1 MTIPHILVVDDEA
14 DIRGL
19 LKEILSE
26 EGYEVDV
33 AANAVQARASRARQT
48 PDLVLLDIWMPDV
61 DGISLLREWSAST
74 TDGCP
79 VVMMSGHGTVE
90 TAVEATRLGA
100 FDFVEKPL
108 SLAKLLRTVER
119 ALDAG
124 KRRKQS
130 GKFLSPALVVPVGK
144 SKQMQQLRT
153 ELQQIAA
160 NPSSV
165 LLVGEPGS
173 GREAFARYLHERGP
187 RAGHPFVTLIASS
200 LREPDAESRLFG
212 REGDP
217 RGNGAPHADAR
228 PDDEQAGPA
237 QVGAT
242 MRRAGDPQG
251 TPRTEAEQAIPAQA
265 AAGAAGG
272 TRQTGLLE
280 EAAGGTLFIHEVEDL
295 PPSAQRLLVGVL
307 ESGQFMRMGGAEP
320 VRLTARVL
328 SSAQPGIENRAGA
341 EGFRRDLL
349 AHLNMLIV
357 RVPPLR
363 DYAEDVPELLRHYV
377 DRVVDTEGLQ
387 FRRFSV
393 AAQNRLRN
401 YPWPDNV
408 RELKNL
414 VHRLLIQGGA
424 EEIRL
429 EEIERELAVQAP
441 PGEPL
446 VKQDLLALPLRE
458 AREQFER
465 AYLQQQLLLCN
476 GKVGQLAKR
485 VGMER
490 THLYRKLRSLG
501 VDFRNISED

>member
-1 MTIPHILVVDDEA
+1 MTTAHILVVDDEA
-14 DIRGL
+14 DIRTL

-33 AANAVQARASRARQT
+33 AANAAQARASRAKQT

-61 DGISLLREWSAST
+61 DGITLLREWST
-74 TDGCP
+74 TATNGCP

-124 KRRKQS
+124 KRKRQS
-130 GKFLSPALVVPVGK
+130 GKLMVPPLMVPVGK
-144 SKQMQQLRT
+144 SKLMQQLRS

-165 LLVGEPGS
+165 LLIGEPGS
-173 GREAFARYLHERGP
+173 GREAFARFLHEQSP
-187 RAGHPFVTLIASS
+187 RSAQPFVTLVASG
-200 LREPDAESRLFG
+200 LRDADAETHLFG
-212 REGDP
+212 TAHDG
-217 RGNGAPHADAR
+217 
-228 PDDEQAGPA
+228 
-237 QVGAT
+237 
-242 MRRAGDPQG
+242 
-251 TPRTEAEQAIPAQA
+251 A
-265 AAGAAGG
+265 AARA
-272 TRQTGLLE
+272 GLLE
-280 EAAGGTLFIHEVEDL
+280 EAGSGTLFINQIEDL
-295 PPSAQRLLVGVL
+295 PAAAQRALAGVL
-307 ESGQFMRMGGAEP
+307 ESGRFTRIGGTQPQEFS
-320 VRLTARVL
+320 ARVV
-328 SSAQPGIENRAGA
+328 SSAQPGIEGRVGPD
-341 EGFRRDLL
+341 GFRRDLL
-349 AHLNMLIV
+349 AHLNTLVV

-363 DYAEDVPELLRHYV
+363 EYAEDVPELLRHYV
-377 DRVVDTEGLQ
+377 DRAVDTEGLP

-408 RELKNL
+408 RELKTL
-414 VHRLLIQGGA
+414 VHRLLIQGGQ

-441 PGEPL
+441 QGEPL

-501 VDFRNISED
+501 VDFRNVSED

>member
-1 MTIPHILVVDDEA
+1 MSAARILVVDDEA

-26 EGYEVDV
+26 EGYDVDV
-33 AANAVQARASRARQT
+33 AANAGQARASRARQT

-61 DGISLLREWSAST
+61 DGITLLREWSAST

-119 ALDAG
+119 ALDAS
-124 KRRKQS
+124 KRRRQP
-130 GKFLSPALVVPVGK
+130 GKLLAPQLMVPIGK
-144 SKQMQQLRT
+144 SKLMQQLRA
-153 ELQQIAA
+153 ELQQIAG

-165 LLVGEPGS
+165 VLIAEAGS
-173 GREAFARYLHERGP
+173 GREAFARYLHEQSP
-187 RAGHPFVTLIASS
+187 RSARPFVTLVASS
-200 LREPDAESRLFG
+200 LRESDAEAQLVG
-212 REGDP
+212 RE
-217 RGNGAPHADAR
+217 
-228 PDDEQAGPA
+228 E
-237 QVGAT
+237 
-242 MRRAGDPQG
+242 
-251 TPRTEAEQAIPAQA
+251 
-265 AAGAAGG
+265 GG
-272 TRQTGLLE
+272 KVQQIGLFE
-280 EAAGGTLFIHEVEDL
+280 EADEGTLFINEIEDL
-295 PPSAQRLLVGVL
+295 PQSVQRLLLGVL
-307 ESGQFMRMGGAEP
+307 ESGRFTRLGGSEP
-320 VRLTARVL
+320 VKFSARVV
-328 SSAQPGIENRAGA
+328 SSAQPGIENRAGSQA
-341 EGFRRDLL
+341 GFRRDLL
-349 AHLNMLIV
+349 GHLSTLIV

-363 DYAEDVPELLRHYV
+363 EYAEDVPDLLRHYV
-377 DRVVDTEGLQ
+377 DRLVDTDGLS

-401 YPWPDNV
+401 YPWPDNL

-414 VHRLLIQGGA
+414 VNRLLIQGGP

-429 EEIERELAVQAP
+429 EEIERELAVQTP
-441 PGEPL
+441 PDEPL

-465 AYLQQQLLLCN
+465 AYLQQQLMLCN

-501 VDFRNISED
+501 VDFRNITDD

>member
-33 AANAVQARASRARQT
+33 AANAIQARASRARQT

-124 KRRKQS
+124 KRRRQS
-130 GKFLSPALVVPVGK
+130 GKFLTPALMVPVGK

-153 ELQQIAA
+153 ELQQVAP

-173 GREAFARYLHERGP
+173 GREAFARYLHERSP
-187 RAGHPFVTLIASS
+187 RAGQPFVTLIASS
-200 LREPDAESRLFG
+200 LREADAESRLFG
-212 REGDP
+212 QEGP
-217 RGNGAPHADAR
+217 TPASDA
-228 PDDEQAGPA
+228 
-237 QVGAT
+237 
-242 MRRAGDPQG
+242 
-251 TPRTEAEQAIPAQA
+251 
-265 AAGAAGG
+265 G
-272 TRQTGLLE
+272 TRQAGLLE
-280 EAAGGTLFIHEVEDL
+280 EAAGGTLFVHEVEDL
-295 PPSAQRLLVGVL
+295 PPAAQRMLVGVL
-307 ESGQFMRMGGAEP
+307 ESGQFMRMGGSEP
-320 VRLTARVL
+320 VRLSARVL
-328 SSAQPGIENRAGA
+328 SSAQPGIENRAGTEA
-341 EGFRRDLL
+341 FRRDLL
-349 AHLNMLIV
+349 AHMNMLII

-387 FRRFSV
+387 FRRFAV

-458 AREQFER
+458 AREQ
-465 AYLQQQLLLCN
+465 
-476 GKVGQLAKR
+476 LAR
-485 VGMER
+485 LPATTAAVM
-490 THLYRKLRSLG
+490 
-501 VDFRNISED
+501 

>member
-1 MTIPHILVVDDEA
+1 MSAPHILVVDDEA

-33 AANAVQARASRARQT
+33 AANAAQARAARARQI

-61 DGISLLREWSAST
+61 DGITLLREWSVGA

-79 VVMMSGHGTVE
+79 VVMMSGHSTVE

-124 KRRKQS
+124 RRHRQS
-130 GKFLSPALVVPVGK
+130 GKLLGSPLAIPVGK
-144 SKQMQQLRT
+144 SRLMQQLRAD
-153 ELQQIAA
+153 LQQIAA
-160 NPSSV
+160 NTSPV

-187 RAGHPFVTLIASS
+187 RASAPFVTLIAST
-200 LREPDAESRLFG
+200 LREVDAEARLFG
-212 REGDP
+212 RE
-217 RGNGAPHADAR
+217 
-228 PDDEQAGPA
+228 EAGSPK
-237 QVGAT
+237 V
-242 MRRAGDPQG
+242 
-251 TPRTEAEQAIPAQA
+251 I
-265 AAGAAGG
+265 
-272 TRQTGLLE
+272 GLLE
-280 EAAGGTLFIHEVEDL
+280 EAGNGSLYLQELEDL
-295 PPSAQRLLVGVL
+295 PPGVQRLLAGVF
-307 ESGQFMRMGGAEP
+307 ESGQFTRLGGIETLTLRA
-320 VRLTARVL
+320 RLLA
-328 SSAQPGIENRAGA
+328 AGQPGIEQRAGG
-341 EGFRRDLL
+341 ETLRRDLL
-349 AHLNMLIV
+349 AHLNVLIM

-363 DYAEDVPELLRHYV
+363 EYAEDVPELLRHHV
-377 DRVVDTEGLQ
+377 DRLVDTDGLV

-408 RELKNL
+408 RELRHL
-414 VHRLLIQGGA
+414 VHRLLIHGGT

-429 EEIERELAVQAP
+429 EEIERELAVQTP
-441 PGEPL
+441 PDEPL

-465 AYLQQQLLLCN
+465 AYLQQQLMLCN

-501 VDFRNISED
+501 VDFRNISEE

>member
-1 MTIPHILVVDDEA
+1 MSTPHILVVDDEA

-33 AANAVQARASRARQT
+33 AANAAQARASRARQV

-61 DGISLLREWSAST
+61 DGITLLREWSAGT

-124 KRRKQS
+124 RRHRQS
-130 GKFLSPALVVPVGK
+130 GKLLGAALSAPIGK
-144 SKQMQQLRT
+144 SRLMQQLRA
-153 ELQQIAA
+153 ELQQMAA
-160 NPSSV
+160 NPSPL

-173 GREAFARYLHERGP
+173 GREACARYVHEQGP
-187 RAGHPFVTLIASS
+187 RAAAPFVTLIAGT
-200 LREPDAESRLFG
+200 LREADAERVLFG
-212 REGDP
+212 RQTLD
-217 RGNGAPHADAR
+217 
-228 PDDEQAGPA
+228 
-237 QVGAT
+237 
-242 MRRAGDPQG
+242 
-251 TPRTEAEQAIPAQA
+251 
-265 AAGAAGG
+265 GG
-272 TRQTGLLE
+272 GEEGLLE
-280 EAAGGTLFIHEVEDL
+280 QAANGTLFIHEIEDL
-295 PPSAQRLLVGVL
+295 PAAVQRLLYGVL
-307 ESGQFMRMGGAEP
+307 ESGHFTRLGGREP
-320 VRLTARVL
+320 VALGARLI
-328 SSAQPGIENRAGA
+328 SSAQPGIEQRAGGEA
-341 EGFRRDLL
+341 LRRDLL
-349 AHLNMLIV
+349 AHLNVLIM

-363 DYAEDVPELLRHYV
+363 EYAEDVPDLLRYHV
-377 DRVVDTEGLQ
+377 DRIVDTEGLT

-408 RELKNL
+408 RELRHL
-414 VHRLLIQGGA
+414 VHRLLIHGGS
-424 EEIRL
+424 EEMRL

-441 PGEPL
+441 PDEPL